1 MHYFYPTQTHHMELP
16 PDIKAYHDGLSPV
29 ERKIAALLYEEI
41 CRHIPEAGK
50 KVGHRHPVWLLERL
64 K

>member
-1 MHYFYPTQTHHMELP
+1 MELP